1 MSLRNSL
8 RDAKYELRYALYG
21 SIGPL
26 VQSLYEGGFKH
37 FDGGKL
43 DKFLGQ
49 ESQLP
54 EAIAGAGFLWA
65 SYKAGKAIDGKWF
78 KPLRGSVQTAAYGGL
93 IAALFAAGTYLNSD
107 SNPETINYLNT
118 VKENLRETISVF
130 SDGKMA
136 PLLYTVLYGGLIT
149 GAARWAK
156 NIGTSVVEL
165 FAGKPGPSRNYND
178 GGQEKH

>member
-1 MSLRNSL
+1 MSLRSSL
-8 RDAKYELRYALYG
+8 RNAKYELRYALYG
-21 SIGPL
+21 GLGPL

-65 SYKAGKAIDGKWF
+65 SYRAGKAIDGKWF
-78 KPLRGSVQTAAYGGL
+78 KPLRGSVQTVAYGGL
-93 IAALFAAGTYLNSD
+93 LAALFAAGTYLNSNTN
-107 SNPETINYLNT
+107 SETINYLNT
-118 VKENLRETISVF
+118 VKDNLSETLSVF

-136 PLLYTVLYGGLIT
+136 PLLYTTLYGGLLT
-149 GAARWAK
+149 GAARWTK
-156 NIGTSVVEL
+156 NIGTSLVEL
-165 FAGKPGPSRNYND
+165 CAGKPGPTKDYKD
-178 GGQEKH
+178 AAPQK